1 MPETYVADFRTLP
14 NILLVLTKFKLVL
27 TTKIVS
33 RSLLLM
39 IFMIQRI
46 SKWKLDALLYRWL
59 LLQKAFVPKSS

>member
-14 NILLVLTKFKLVL
+14 NILLVLTKFKLVS

-33 RSLLLM
+33 CSLLLM
-39 IFMIQRI
+39 VFMIQRI
-46 SKWKLDALLYRWL
+46 SKGKLGALLYRWL